1 MREIIPLF
9 NKHNKHS
16 NMSNAYRTYSN
27 EIERVDYPRFK
38 ADIDRGSNLKNVIE
52 LETEKDIFYQDELS
66 KALNDAKEY
75 LKRIELLSERNDLM
89 LDEAV
94 TDLINE
100 EVKAIKIEYEQSNN
114 NK

>member
-1 MREIIPLF
+1 
-9 NKHNKHS
+9 
-16 NMSNAYRTYSN
+16 MSNAYRTYSN